1 MRHCIYCGMPMEDD
15 DLFCTRCGNEAA
27 PKRMKAASK
36 GAKTGPASAGSA
48 SNAKASVSG
57 GMKSASNAKASVP
70 GGMKSAPDAKASA
83 AGGMKFV
90 SDEKWDAGME
100 ADHTI
105 PVLKKNSASVPE
117 NREKVSAAVTKK
129 ESAPVREKQEDS
141 LTQRLRQR
149 DPEPRG
155 SRKAGSRRG
164 MIYGGS
170 DAGFSAEDGGDK
182 PDVSRYLMIG
192 AIAVVALVFCSL
204 LFMLF
209 RPASGRKDTGEKN
222 TVATYDDNN
231 RQEENLNQGQQTPAS
246 GQAASSY
253 ARNTQ
258 PSSGSA
264 QNEYDSAAQQNNAQ
278 SNAVDPA
285 PAGQK
290 TEETAVEAQN
300 PTSDDESAEAQD
312 PSHDESVEAQ
322 KAEDA
327 DVEENTEQEDEYIAE
342 DDEDYETGWVTDEDG
357 NEVYYPDEDESL
369 SDNNQT
375 VVDGEE
381 DSGAAVAAQ
390 TIDQTAEEEAAGSVV
405 DQEVTADMGLS
416 GDNVTAEDG
425 SEYILADSGSR
436 YYTREEL
443 EELDDYSLQ
452 MAINEVYARHGRKF
466 DTDSIRDYFES
477 KSWYQGTI
485 DPEVFDAEDTDY
497 FNEYEE
503 ANNALL
509 AEIRSE
515 RMAAAEG
522 AVQQQ

>member
-1 MRHCIYCGMPMEDD
+1 MEDD

-83 AGGMKFV
+83 ASGMKFV

-290 TEETAVEAQN
+290 TEETAVEAEN

-312 PSHDESVEAQ
+312 PSHDESVEA
-322 KAEDA
+322 
-327 DVEENTEQEDEYIAE
+327 EYIAE